1 MRAGLVPASE
11 REAAEPAWAGGRR
24 GAGGGAAVRSQRAGG
39 EEENVQ
45 RGRGAARRRAAGH
58 KVAAWALCAGGAAGT
73 PKPRAGAGGELGAEA
88 AADGT
93 RAPYRGKEGRAEAG
107 SRDLR
112 TQGWGGRASG
122 GQPGNGGNG
131 RESGSLGGRTRRHPA
146 RPSHLPR
153 KPPGTA
159 LCGGRKCAAGWSG
172 VADSA
177 LGVCRCCLFPSVS
190 FPLLLCLLRSQM
202 FLSLPFSISASR
214 PLPTSSL
221 CLSLGLFV
229 CVSLSPPPFQSL
241 CPSLSV
247 SLSSSLSVSY
257 TLFSLSAALSFAGFL
272 LLVCLYF

>member
-1 MRAGLVPASE
+1 M
-11 REAAEPAWAGGRR
+11 
-24 GAGGGAAVRSQRAGG
+24 
-39 EEENVQ
+39 Q

-58 KVAAWALCAGGAAGT
+58 KVAARALCAGGAAGT

-88 AADGT
+88 AAGGT
-93 RAPYRGKEGRAEAG
+93 RAPDRGKEGRAEAG

-112 TQGWGGRASG
+112 TPGWGGRASG

-131 RESGSLGGRTRRHPA
+131 RESGSLGGRTRRRPA

-177 LGVCRCCLFPSVS
+177 LGVCPCCLFPSVS
-190 FPLLLCLLRSQM
+190 FPL
-202 FLSLPFSISASR
+202 SLTVSVAFSN
-214 PLPTSSL
+214 
-221 CLSLGLFV
+221 
-229 CVSLSPPPFQSL
+229 VSLSPVLYLCLSPSPHLLSLSLPGPVCVCLPLPTPFSV
-241 CPSLSV
+241 SV
-247 SLSSSLSVSY
+247 SLPLCLLIFFPLCLLHSFQS
-257 TLFSLSAALSFAGFL
+257 LSFAGFL